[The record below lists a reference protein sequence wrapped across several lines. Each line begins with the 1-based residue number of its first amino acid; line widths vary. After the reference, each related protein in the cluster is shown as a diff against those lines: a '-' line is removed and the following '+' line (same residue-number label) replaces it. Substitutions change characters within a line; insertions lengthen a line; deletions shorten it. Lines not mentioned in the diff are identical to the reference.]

1 MSASG
6 LCPIW
11 PRPLGVDL
19 TRRAIRSGMPEDDT
33 YGTGHLQIGAAGAYL
48 LGVTT
53 REQAMLDQLTIRGR
67 LVAAAMKLAAERPW
81 REVTLP
87 DIASAANVSLVDV
100 RNEFDTK
107 GDVLAA
113 FVRMVDDA
121 VLARVPQRS
130 GSQPARDALF
140 EVIMSRFDVLAAYKP
155 ALKSIAAAWPMDAV
169 AGARHRPIAGV
180 DAAGCRHPQRRRRR
194 PGARRRSRCG
204 VRLGLSHVAGDN
216 DPGLAKTMAAL
227 DRRLRRGESTL
238 QCVDAAVSKL
248 CGFVNRCA
256 AAART
261 RTRPA
266 EAGADPNTSADP
278 AATVPPGALS

>member
-1 MSASG
+1 
-6 LCPIW
+6 
-11 PRPLGVDL
+11 
-19 TRRAIRSGMPEDDT
+19 
-33 YGTGHLQIGAAGAYL
+33 
-48 LGVTT
+48 
-53 REQAMLDQLTIRGR
+53 MLDQLTIRGR

-87 DIASAANVSLVDV
+87 DIASAANVSLVDA

-140 EVIMSRFDVLAAYKP
+140 EVIMSRFDVLSNYKP
-155 ALKSIAAAWPMDAV
+155 ALKSIAAAWPMDAALV
-169 AGARHRPIAGV
+169 RALGQSQAWMLR
-180 DAAGCRHPQRRRRR
+180 AAGIRSEGIEGQVRATGL
-194 PGARRRSRCG
+194 GAVYASVYRTW
-204 VRLGLSHVAGDN
+204 LSDE

-238 QCVDAAVSKL
+238 QSIDNAVSKF
-248 CGFVNRCA
+248 CGFANKCA
-256 AAART
+256 DAARK
-261 RTRPA
+261 RTKP
-266 EAGADPNTSADP
+266 EAGADPNTTGADP

>member
-1 MSASG
+1 
-6 LCPIW
+6 
-11 PRPLGVDL
+11 
-19 TRRAIRSGMPEDDT
+19 
-33 YGTGHLQIGAAGAYL
+33 
-48 LGVTT
+48 
-53 REQAMLDQLTIRGR
+53 MLDQLTIRGR
-67 LVAAAMKLAAERPW
+67 LVAAAMKLAAARPW

-87 DIASAANVSLVDV
+87 DIAAGANVSLVDV
-100 RNEFDTK
+100 RSEFDSK

-155 ALKSIAAAWPMDAV
+155 ALKSIAAAWPMDPSLVRAIGQSQ
-169 AGARHRPIAGV
+169 AWMLR
-180 DAAGCRHPQRRRRR
+180 AAGIRSEGLEGQVRTAGL
-194 PGARRRSRCG
+194 GAVYASVYRTW
-204 VRLGLSHVAGDN
+204 LGDD

-238 QCVDAAVSKL
+238 QCVDAAASKL

-256 AAART
+256 AAACT

-266 EAGADPNTSADP
+266 EAGTDPKSAADP

>member
-1 MSASG
+1 
-6 LCPIW
+6 
-11 PRPLGVDL
+11 
-19 TRRAIRSGMPEDDT
+19 
-33 YGTGHLQIGAAGAYL
+33 
-48 LGVTT
+48 
-53 REQAMLDQLTIRGR
+53 MLDQLTIRGR

-140 EVIMSRFDVLAAYKP
+140 EVVMSRFDVLAAYKP
-155 ALKSIAAAWPMDAV
+155 ALKSIAAAWPTDPSLVCAI
-169 AGARHRPIAGV
+169 G
-180 DAAGCRHPQRRRRR
+180 RRRRGCCVPPASAAKVSNGQVR
-194 PGARRRSRCG
+194 AAGLGAVYASVYRTW
-204 VRLGLSHVAGDN
+204 LGDD

-238 QCVDAAVSKL
+238 QCVDTAVSKL

-256 AAART
+256 GAART